1 MIVKPEIDFAVPFSY
16 HAFMKSAD
24 SIPPTTKRAL
34 AIIRKIERFI
44 TRYNMLTLNDRVLVA
59 VSGGADSTALLHI
72 LLNLRDR
79 HNISLHVAHLNHNL
93 RGAESD
99 GDAGFVQETA
109 KNLGLPV
116 CVETLHKDRLKQR
129 GRAKQDLA
137 REVRYDF
144 LQRVATQ
151 AGCTKIATA
160 HTADD
165 TAETVLMALIRGGG
179 TQSLGGIPPVRDN
192 IIRPLLCL
200 DRAEIT
206 EFLTDSGL
214 AWREDSSN
222 KKTDYLRNKIRLEL
236 IPYLRGHFNP
246 SISATLARTAE
257 VLRDDGAL
265 LNAILKEQFSG
276 LLTEDD
282 GTVSIPLKR
291 LEGLQA
297 GAVRRL
303 VREAWQR
310 TGAVAGGRLLTA
322 SHIASIL
329 QLLQKGTSG
338 DSVSLPGE
346 MTARRGY
353 ADLVFSLKATATGV
367 GDDGPWPLPAEG
379 SLSIQPLRITVNV
392 VRNLAQHETART
404 LWTASFDSSKL
415 SGPLFVRTRRAGDS
429 FRPAGMAGSRKKL
442 QDFLVDVRAPRE
454 SRDRIPL
461 VCCGDEII
469 WVAGYRQDERFLPT
483 PETSSFTTIE
493 IIKEF

>member
-1 MIVKPEIDFAVPFSY
+1 
-16 HAFMKSAD
+16 MKSIK
-24 SIPPTTKRAL
+24 STTRIPRAAL
-34 AIIRKIERFI
+34 NITRKVERFI
-44 TRYNMLTLNDRVLVA
+44 VDHNMLTPGEHVLVA

-72 LLNLRDR
+72 LLNLRER
-79 HNISLHVAHLNHNL
+79 WNLSLHVAHLNHNL
-93 RGAESD
+93 RGKESD
-99 GDAGFVQETA
+99 GDAGFVQEST
-109 KNLGLPV
+109 KNLCLPV
-116 CVETLHKDRLKQR
+116 FIETLHKDRLKQR

-137 REVRYDF
+137 REVRYEF
-144 LQRVATQ
+144 LQRVAAQT
-151 AGCTKIATA
+151 GCTKIATA

-179 TQSLGGIPPVRDN
+179 SQSLGGIPPVRDN

-206 EFLTDSGL
+206 EFLTESSL

-222 KKTDYLRNKIRLEL
+222 QQSDYLRNKVRLEL
-236 IPYLRGHFNP
+236 LPYLREHFNP
-246 SISATLARTAE
+246 SISATLTRTAE
-257 VLRDDGAL
+257 ILRDDDAL
-265 LNAILKEQFSG
+265 VNAILKEQFSG
-276 LLTEDD
+276 FITEHD

-291 LEGLQA
+291 LEGLQP

-310 TGAVAGGRLLTA
+310 TGAVAVGLLLTA

-329 QLLQKGTSG
+329 QLMQKGTSG
-338 DSVSLPGE
+338 DSISLPGGI
-346 MTARRGY
+346 TVRRGY
-353 ADLVFSLKATATGV
+353 ADLVFSGKTTATGV
-367 GDDGPWPLPAEG
+367 GDNGPWPLPAEG

-392 VRNLAQHETART
+392 LRSLAPHETART

-415 SGPLFVRTRRAGDS
+415 SEPLFVRTRRAGDS

-454 SRDRIPL
+454 SRDCIPL

-483 PETSSFTTIE
+483 LETSSFTTIE